1 MTGPGHDGVDGT
13 PSEEAL
19 EDVLTR
25 MGPLLR
31 RRREVGTPDLAFT
44 QRLRARL
51 APEVVAAP
59 VPVVPAI
66 RTWPLHPARVRG
78 VRVAV
83 GLVAALAALA
93 AVGLIAAILLVS
105 APPRPHTPPAAW
117 RPPVPSLADLT
128 RGFPAPLVARA
139 QGAQGTQGALTPT
152 LSLAA
157 HLPGVPYTGRVILR
171 TTHLPARAFHLSAF
185 RLAAPATVATR
196 IAPIARALGVRAPLQ
211 RVDRGGER
219 WVVES
224 AAARMTR
231 RSRGSV
237 AVSLATGELIY
248 HGAFD
253 ARATRREV
261 WRDNA
266 AAVAAARAW
275 LARLGW
281 PGDRAP
287 LGAVEHSGLPRNL
300 REIKLGWVGVG
311 AAATDAATLWVT
323 PGGRVVEADVWPP
336 VEGARSIRARD
347 VAAAWTEV
355 RGRRAPL
362 AVEGVPPNTRVPGV
376 GVMRHITIAHVLS
389 TGTDRRLYLVP
400 TYHFAGAARRRGV
413 HGGRVCYAL
422 TPAGA
427 DV

>member
-1 MTGPGHDGVDGT
+1 MAGPGNDGADGI

-31 RRREVGTPDLAFT
+31 RRAAVGAPDLAFT

-51 APEVVAAP
+51 APDAVAAP
-59 VPVVPAI
+59 VVVPAI
-66 RTWPLHPARVRG
+66 RTWTLRPARVRG

-83 GLVAALAALA
+83 GFVAALVALA
-93 AVGLIAAILLVS
+93 AVGLIAAILLLS
-105 APPRPHTPPAAW
+105 APPRPHPSPVAW

-128 RGFPAPLVARA
+128 RGFPAPLIARA
-139 QGAQGTQGALTPT
+139 QGAQGIQGALAPT

-157 HLPGVPYTGRVILR
+157 HLPGVPYAGRVILR
-171 TTHLPARAFHLSAF
+171 TTPLPARAFHLSAF

-196 IAPIARALGVRAPLQ
+196 IAPIARVLGVRVPLR

-219 WVVES
+219 WVVGS
-224 AAARMTR
+224 TAGRLAR

-248 HGAFD
+248 HSSFD
-253 ARATRREV
+253 ARSTRREV
-261 WRDNA
+261 WRDNG

-281 PGDRAP
+281 PGGRAP
-287 LGAVEHSGLPRNL
+287 LGAIEHSGLPGGL
-300 REIKLGWVGVG
+300 REIEFGWVGVG
-311 AAATDAATLWVT
+311 AAATDAVTLWIT
-323 PGGRVVEADVWPP
+323 PGGRMVEADVWPP

-347 VAAAWTEV
+347 VAAAWTDV
-355 RGRRAPL
+355 RGRRVPL
-362 AVEGVPPNTRVPGV
+362 AVEGVPPNTRAPGV
-376 GVMRHITIAHVLS
+376 GVMRHVTIAHVLS
-389 TGTDRRLYLVP
+389 TGIDRRLYLVP
-400 TYHFAGAARRRGV
+400 TYHFAGTARLRGV
-413 HGGRVCYAL
+413 HGERVCYAL
-422 TPAGA
+422 TPADA